1 MHVSLHV
8 GWIVA
13 AALAAAG
20 GTVAPSPSAAA
31 PRVVFVCQHGNV
43 KSLIAA
49 QWFDRLA
56 GERGLSTAAVARGL
70 TPETPVPPAIAEHL
84 RADGFDVGT
93 FEPRALVAMDVEGA
107 ARVVLIGAAAP
118 EWLARTGVPFEKWEG
133 VPPASERYA
142 DARDALRQRIE
153 SLLDALESRAAR

>member
-1 MHVSLHV
+1 MHVSLHAA
-8 GWIVA
+8 WIA
-13 AALAAAG
+13 ATALAAAG
-20 GTVAPSPSAAA
+20 ATVAPSPRAAV

-56 GERGLSTAAVARGL
+56 GERGVSTAAVARGL
-70 TPETPVPPAIAEHL
+70 TPETPVPPAIGEHL
-84 RADGFDVGT
+84 RADGFGVAS
-93 FEPRALVAMDVEGA
+93 FEPRALAPADAEGA
-107 ARVVLIGAAAP
+107 AHVVLIGVDAP
-118 EWLARTGVPFEKWEG
+118 EWLARAGAPLEKWEG

-153 SLLDALESRAAR
+153 TLLDALESPAPR